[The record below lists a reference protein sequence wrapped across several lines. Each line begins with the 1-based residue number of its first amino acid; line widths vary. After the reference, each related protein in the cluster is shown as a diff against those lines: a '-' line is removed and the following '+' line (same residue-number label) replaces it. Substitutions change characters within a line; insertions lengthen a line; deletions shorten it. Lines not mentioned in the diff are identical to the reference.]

1 VISFNAYTS
10 SRHPTASK
18 AKSAQALFSQLVS
31 SGLPDTPDAHSFTN
45 EVFTNAPRKK
55 KGKNQDRNSSAAR
68 KAAEQEAK
76 ALRRQKFGL
85 MLEDEGA
92 SLNATAPVRKDKG
105 KGKEKSE
112 RRIRKRNTDT
122 RDWEEDEEDRAI
134 RKKKRDEREAEF
146 EQRHGRRDDS
156 WRGED
161 GMDEEEEYEDEETR
175 KDREYQRDRKE
186 REEFAER
193 MRQKDKD
200 RTKVVEDRSSKSF
213 GAQEASERRRLAD
226 DIAARVAAMPSLRE
240 RSRQAYLSK
249 RELQQIEL
257 LRREIA
263 DDETLFHGMKISRRE
278 QQELDYKKDVLRL
291 AEERMKID
299 GHYDGYQLPDDYFTE
314 QGKIDKKK
322 KEAVLYQRYDDAAK
336 DKPENFVTDVDHWEQ
351 AQTKNSTFKTGAM
364 DKQELVEEFDYV
376 FDESQTIKFIVEQT
390 LSGEGMNAKDAAL
403 HKMLHEAEER
413 GTESFIRLAVLD

>member
-1 VISFNAYTS
+1 MSSCNAYTS

-18 AKSAQALFSQLVS
+18 AKSAEALFSQLVS
-31 SGLPDTPDAHSFTN
+31 SGLPDTPDAHSFTS
-45 EVFTNAPRKK
+45 EVFTNAPRKR
-55 KGKNQDRNSSAAR
+55 KGKNQDRNSNAAR

-76 ALRRQKFGL
+76 ALRGQKFGL
-85 MLEDEGA
+85 MLEGEDA

-105 KGKEKSE
+105 KEKSE
-112 RRIRKRNTDT
+112 RRIRKRDTDT
-122 RDWEEDEEDRAI
+122 RDWEDDEEDRAI
-134 RKKKRDEREAEF
+134 RKRRRDEREAEF

-156 WRGED
+156 RREED

-175 KDREYQRDRKE
+175 KDRQYAQDRKE
-186 REEFAER
+186 REEFSER
-193 MRQKDKD
+193 MKQKDKD
-200 RTKVVEDRSSKSF
+200 KTKKMVEDRSSKTF
-213 GAQEASERRRLAD
+213 GAQEAAERRRLAD
-226 DIAARVAAMPSLRE
+226 DTAARVAAMPSLRE

-257 LRREIA
+257 LRREIV
-263 DDETLFHGMKISRRE
+263 DDEALFHGMKVSRRE
-278 QQELDYKKDVLRL
+278 QQELDYKKEVLQL

-351 AQTKNSTFKTGAM
+351 AQTRNSAFKTGAM

-413 GTESFIRLAVLD
+413 GTESFICLAALD

>member
-1 VISFNAYTS
+1 
-10 SRHPTASK
+10 
-18 AKSAQALFSQLVS
+18 
-31 SGLPDTPDAHSFTN
+31 
-45 EVFTNAPRKK
+45 
-55 KGKNQDRNSSAAR
+55 
-68 KAAEQEAK
+68 
-76 ALRRQKFGL
+76 
-85 MLEDEGA
+85 MLEDEDA
-92 SLNATAPVRKDKG
+92 SLNAAAPVRKDKG
-105 KGKEKSE
+105 KEKVE
-112 RRIRKRNTDT
+112 RRIRKRETDT
-122 RDWEEDEEDRAI
+122 RDWEDDEEDRAI
-134 RKKKRDEREAEF
+134 RKKRREERDAEF

-156 WRGED
+156 RQDED
-161 GMDEEEEYEDEETR
+161 GMDEEEEYQDEETR
-175 KDREYQRDRKE
+175 KDREYKRDRKE
-186 REEFAER
+186 REEFADR

-200 RTKVVEDRSSKSF
+200 KTKKMVEDRSSKTF
-213 GAQEASERRRLAD
+213 GAQEAAERRRLAD
-226 DIAARVAAMPSLRE
+226 DSAARVAAMPALRE

-257 LRREIA
+257 LRREIT
-263 DDETLFHGMKISRRE
+263 DDEALFRGMKISRRE
-278 QQELDYKKDVLRL
+278 QQELDYKKEVLQL

-322 KEAVLYQRYDDAAK
+322 KEAVLYQRYDDAAR

-351 AQTKNSTFKTGAM
+351 AQTRNSTFKTGAM

-413 GTESFIRLAVLD
+413 GQISLIRLQFLADLLRSGVHRRDSQIPTHLRLPRATTGGNSDPSSTHCRGGNRFWQNDATTTIPL